1 MVEDILN
8 NEDVPSKELDNTELL
23 FEDYFWNKVL
33 SHGIDKG
40 FKIVDMSYF
49 TLPSNRKRILG
60 KIIRCEWE
68 FGIPRIAKIPKDDG
82 GVREVYVLSKES
94 RLIGYIMSEIYNWK
108 FGHLISPN
116 CDSYQKGKSTH
127 KTVKEIRNVKKV
139 GVKVDISK
147 YFDNVSIEHINKCL
161 DLVDE
166 DTPIDWCIRD
176 FYNENLVEVD
186 GEFVERYKGLC
197 QGSPL
202 SAFLSN
208 IALRDLDDR
217 LSKVCGFYRRYSDD
231 ILALECDSGIVIGV
245 LEEELGKI
253 GLCLNPNKL
262 EFINED
268 TEFKFLGY
276 GIKGDDILISKKTMK
291 EKKKEIKKICS
302 KSNSLSEAIS
312 KINKLLYKG
321 KTPFLNWAYPK
332 FRTITNLDRIYEL
345 DRYIK
350 DCLRWSVTGKW
361 NFTHNRNK
369 VPDEMLRDNGYVSLR
384 HMYNLALIGGSI
396 WEQAVS
402 NVLSNI
408 PIN

>member
-1 MVEDILN
+1 MVENMLN
-8 NEDVPSKELDNTELL
+8 NAEVPSKELDNTELL

-33 SHGIDKG
+33 SHGIEKG

-82 GVREVYVLSKES
+82 GVREVYVLSKEA
-94 RLIGYIMSEIYNWK
+94 RLIGYIVSEIYNWK

-127 KTVKEIRNVKKV
+127 KTVKEIKDVKKV

-166 DTPIDWCIRD
+166 DTPIDWCVRD

-186 GEFVERYKGLC
+186 GKLVERYKGLC

-208 IALRDLDDR
+208 IALRNLDDR
-217 LSKVCGFYRRYSDD
+217 LCKVCGFYRRYSDD
-231 ILALECDSGIVIGV
+231 ILALECDTSVVIAI
-245 LEEELGKI
+245 LEEELSKI
-253 GLCLNPNKL
+253 GLCLNPDKF
-262 EFINED
+262 EFITEE

-276 GIKGDDILISKKTMK
+276 GVKGNDILISKKTMK
-291 EKKKEIKKICS
+291 EKKKEKKKICS
-302 KSNSLSEAIS
+302 KS
-312 KINKLLYKG
+312 
-321 KTPFLNWAYPK
+321 
-332 FRTITNLDRIYEL
+332 R
-345 DRYIK
+345 
-350 DCLRWSVTGKW
+350 
-361 NFTHNRNK
+361 
-369 VPDEMLRDNGYVSLR
+369 SLR
-384 HMYNLALIGGSI
+384 
-396 WEQAVS
+396 
-402 NVLSNI
+402 
-408 PIN
+408 

>member
-1 MVEDILN
+1 MVNECHNPFWEGGNMFEDSIEKL
-8 NEDVPSKELDNTELL
+8 EVPSEKLDNTELL

-33 SHGIDKG
+33 SHGIEKG

-82 GVREVYVLSKES
+82 GVREVYVLSKEA
-94 RLIGYIMSEIYNWK
+94 RLIGYIVSEIYNWK

-127 KTVKEIRNVKKV
+127 KTVKEIKDVKKV

-166 DTPIDWCIRD
+166 DTPIDWCVRD

-186 GEFVERYKGLC
+186 GKLVERYKGLC

-231 ILALECDSGIVIGV
+231 ILALECDTGVVIGI
-245 LEEELGKI
+245 LEEELSKI
-253 GLCLNPNKL
+253 GLCLNPDKF
-262 EFINED
+262 EFITEE
-268 TEFKFLGY
+268 TEFKFL
-276 GIKGDDILISKKTMK
+276 
-291 EKKKEIKKICS
+291 C
-302 KSNSLSEAIS
+302 
-312 KINKLLYKG
+312 
-321 KTPFLNWAYPK
+321 
-332 FRTITNLDRIYEL
+332 
-345 DRYIK
+345 
-350 DCLRWSVTGKW
+350 
-361 NFTHNRNK
+361 
-369 VPDEMLRDNGYVSLR
+369 
-384 HMYNLALIGGSI
+384 
-396 WEQAVS
+396 
-402 NVLSNI
+402 
-408 PIN
+408 